1 MPDTEAVPRRR
12 ATGELLALVGGAAA
26 TLVTTAGYR
35 PLTRRWPAAIGASLL
50 AAFATELPRPT
61 AALTGGVALVAARRG
76 AGRTVTGRVGLALA
90 TGSVAALLALDRR
103 ARATDG
109 VLRDA
114 LVTAFGRSGPEPEP
128 AAWLSPRAVTA
139 PRRFRAAG
147 ARDVAYGPHGVANLL
162 DVWRHPDLPDDA
174 AAPVLVEIHGGAWSS
189 GRKEGEGNP
198 LMAYLVARGWVC
210 VTVNYRLGPRH
221 RWPAM
226 IEDIR
231 AALGWVHTHIDE
243 HGGDPGFVAVSGGSA
258 GAHLAALAALTGRDD
273 DHSRVDAA
281 VTLYGIYDLTAD
293 DGSGTL
299 DQLLTETMMSGTA
312 AGWTAASPTHRV
324 SAAAPP
330 FFVLHGT
337 GDAIV
342 VPEQSRGFVRA
353 LRSVSRAPVA
363 YAELPYAQHSF
374 DALPTP
380 RTMLVVRAVEAFLIG
395 VLGHRPTRPG
405 AAALVAGQG
414 PGGAPAGPAAPNGVG
429 GGR

>member
-1 MPDTEAVPRRR
+1 VADTVTVGRAPRRPGAGR
-12 ATGELLALVGGAAA
+12 LALVGGSAAA
-26 TLVTTAGYR
+26 LVTTAGFR
-35 PLTRRWPAAIGASLL
+35 PLTRRWPAAIGATLL

-76 AGRTVTGRVGLALA
+76 AGRTVVGRVGLALA
-90 TGSVAALLALDRR
+90 AGSVAALLTLDRR

-109 VLRDA
+109 VLRGA
-114 LVTAFGRSGPEPEP
+114 LVGAFGRSGPEPEP
-128 AAWLSPRAVTA
+128 ATWLSPRAVTA

-147 ARDVAYGPHGVANLL
+147 ARDVAYGPHGTANLL

-174 AAPVLVEIHGGAWSS
+174 GAPVLVEIHGGAWSS

-198 LMAYLVARGWVC
+198 LMAYLVSRGWVC
-210 VTVNYRLGPRH
+210 VTLNYRLGPRH

-226 IEDIR
+226 IDDVR
-231 AALGWVHTHIDE
+231 AALGWVHTHIAE

-281 VTLYGIYDLTAD
+281 VTLYGIYDLTTD

-299 DQLLTETMMSGTA
+299 DELLAETMMSGTPA
-312 AGWTAASPTHRV
+312 DWAGASPTHRV
-324 SAAAPP
+324 TADAPP

-342 VPEQSRGFVRA
+342 VPDQSRGLVRA
-353 LRSVSRAPVA
+353 LRAVSRAPVA
-363 YAELPYAQHSF
+363 YAELPYAQHAF
-374 DALPTP
+374 DTLPTP

-395 VLGHRPTRPG
+395 VLGHRPARPG
-405 AAALVAGQG
+405 AAAVVAGRG
-414 PGGAPAGPAAPNGVG
+414 PGGAPDVPG

>member
-1 MPDTEAVPRRR
+1 MTDTGTRRR
-12 ATGELLALVGGAAA
+12 GAVLAFVGGLGAA
-26 TLVTTAGYR
+26 LVTTAGYR

-76 AGRTVTGRVGLALA
+76 AGRTRVGRIGLTLAA
-90 TGSVAALLALDRR
+90 GSVAALLELDRR

-109 VLRDA
+109 VLRGA
-114 LVTAFGRSGPEPEP
+114 LVGAFGRSGPEPEP
-128 AAWLSPRAVTA
+128 PAWLSPRAITA

-147 ARDVAYGPHGVANLL
+147 ARDVPYGPHGTANLL

-174 AAPVLVEIHGGAWSS
+174 RAPVLVEIHGGAWSS

-226 IEDIR
+226 IDDVR
-231 AALGWVHTHIDE
+231 AALGWVHTHVAD

-258 GAHLAALAALTGRDD
+258 GAHLAALAALTGDDD
-273 DHSRVDAA
+273 DHTRVDAA

-299 DQLLTETMMSGTA
+299 DELLAETMMSGTPA
-312 AGWTAASPTHRV
+312 DWAGASPTHRV
-324 SAAAPP
+324 RAGAPP

-353 LRSVSRAPVA
+353 LRAVSRAPVA
-363 YAELPYAQHSF
+363 YAELPHAQHAF

-380 RTMLVVRAVEAFLIG
+380 RTMLVVRAVEAFLVG

-405 AAALVAGQG
+405 ADALRAGRG
-414 PGGAPAGPAAPNGVG
+414 PGGAPKGVAAG
-429 GGR
+429 R